1 MISRLLS
8 GSSWEWTGKT
18 MKNTKK
24 YLTKNVTVKWKTF
37 VAQNTWWLLK
47 GLTYTVKDKEK
58 DMGLREILDVDLC
71 DIRLESLAKS

>member
-1 MISRLLS
+1 
-8 GSSWEWTGKT
+8 
-18 MKNTKK
+18 
-24 YLTKNVTVKWKTF
+24 
-37 VAQNTWWLLK
+37 LK